1 MTDAWEE
8 LTGSF
13 DPALVI
19 VTTALDGERA
29 GCLVGFHTQSSMDP
43 PRYCVWLSK
52 ANHTARVAQR
62 ASHLAVHAVPVG
74 QLALVQRF
82 GSETGDAVDKFAG
95 LTVRDGP
102 GGVPLLA
109 ACPAGVVL
117 RRCSLLDEGGD
128 HLCITGEV
136 VDAWSAA
143 FDPVRQSRVADLE
156 PGHENTERPH
166 PPTERAD

>member
-74 QLALVQRF
+74 ELALVQRF
-82 GSETGDAVDKFAG
+82 GSETGDAVD
-95 LTVRDGP
+95 
-102 GGVPLLA
+102 
-109 ACPAGVVL
+109 
-117 RRCSLLDEGGD
+117 
-128 HLCITGEV
+128 
-136 VDAWSAA
+136 
-143 FDPVRQSRVADLE
+143 
-156 PGHENTERPH
+156 
-166 PPTERAD
+166 